1 MNNGVKEYFTKSR
14 VIVDFVLPAIGY
26 LIGSIL
32 CDVFAIRE
40 MIRNPIGN
48 IAARVGIILAAM
60 LVVEG
65 LVFGIGMLVNREKTL
80 ALFNIGIDDEDDG
93 EDDDG
98 NFEEDNVDVV
108 VEEGEDNDI
117 NININIT
124 I

>member
-1 MNNGVKEYFTKSR
+1 MNKGVKEYFTKSR

-80 ALFNIGIDDEDDG
+80 ALFNIVIDEDDD
-93 EDDDG
+93 DDDG
-98 NFEEDNVDVV
+98 NFEEDNVDV
-108 VEEGEDNDI
+108 I
-117 NININIT
+117 
-124 I
+124 

>member
-1 MNNGVKEYFTKSR
+1 MNKGVKEYFTKSR

-80 ALFNIGIDDEDDG
+80 ALFNIGID
-93 EDDDG
+93 EDDDDDEG
-98 NFEEDNVDVV
+98 NYEADEDIEDDDAVVDVQAT
-108 VEEGEDNDI
+108 
-117 NININIT
+117 INIT
-124 I
+124 INK

>member
-1 MNNGVKEYFTKSR
+1 MNKGVKEYFTKSR

-48 IAARVGIILAAM
+48 IVARVGIILAAM

-80 ALFNIGIDDEDDG
+80 ALFNIGIDDDDDEGNYEADEDI
-93 EDDDG
+93 EDDDAV
-98 NFEEDNVDVV
+98 VDV
-108 VEEGEDNDI
+108 EAT
-117 NININIT
+117 INIT
-124 I
+124 INK

>member
-1 MNNGVKEYFTKSR
+1 MNKGVKEYFTKSR

-80 ALFNIGIDDEDDG
+80 ALFNIGIDEDD
-93 EDDDG
+93 DDDG
-98 NFEEDNVDVV
+98 NFEEDNVDI
-108 VEEGEDNDI
+108 EEGDDNE
-117 NININIT
+117 ININIT